1 MPHVPRAV
9 ATTTQWHKGHESM
22 TKPSRSC
29 LTSCKYKVSALGAMA
44 GGWSFLSVRVLT
56 LLLVLLVSSRGSF
69 GYWTTSSSPAQHS
82 RQNKSMRENLPNF
95 GEATTTLYRGG
106 QPSKRGFR
114 ILAKMG
120 VNIVVD
126 LRGSRDSERKIVTH
140 LGMQYVALPWHCSFP
155 KDKTFAQ
162 FLRLVR
168 KNRGKKIFVHCRL
181 GDDRTAMMIASYRMA
196 EEGWSAEKAE
206 KEMEKFGFS
215 FTHRR
220 LICPGLSSYEE
231 HFPQR
236 FKTSPAF
243 RDLR

>member
-1 MPHVPRAV
+1 MVGQRELRVRSRITRNVGCFAILALLAV
-9 ATTTQWHKGHESM
+9 TLSTIADVYPGAN
-22 TKPSRSC
+22 
-29 LTSCKYKVSALGAMA
+29 SASPLPQ
-44 GGWSFLSVRVLT
+44 
-56 LLLVLLVSSRGSF
+56 SSR
-69 GYWTTSSSPAQHS
+69 
-82 RQNKSMRENLPNF
+82 NKSMHKNLPNF

-106 QPSKRGFR
+106 QPSKEGFR
-114 ILAKMG
+114 TLAKMG

-126 LRGSRDSERKIVTH
+126 LRGSRDGERKIVTH
-140 LGMQYVALPWHCSFP
+140 LGMQYVAMPWQCSFP

-162 FLRLVR
+162 FLTLLR
-168 KNRGKKIFVHCRL
+168 NHPGKKVFVHCRL
-181 GDDRTAMMIASYRMA
+181 GNDRTGMMIASYRMA
-196 EEGWSAEKAE
+196 REDWSAEKAE

-231 HFPQR
+231 KFPQR

>member
-1 MPHVPRAV
+1 MVKQRKLRVRTGITRTVGCFAILALLAAPL
-9 ATTTQWHKGHESM
+9 S
-22 TKPSRSC
+22 
-29 LTSCKYKVSALGAMA
+29 SAADVYPGAKA
-44 GGWSFLSVRVLT
+44 
-56 LLLVLLVSSRGSF
+56 
-69 GYWTTSSSPAQHS
+69 SSPG
-82 RQNKSMRENLPNF
+82 RQSSLNKSMRKDLPNF
-95 GEATTTLYRGG
+95 GEASTTLYRGG

-140 LGMQYVALPWHCSFP
+140 LGMQYVALPWHCWFP
-155 KDKTFAQ
+155 KDEIFAQ
-162 FLRLVR
+162 FLTLLR
-168 KNRGKKIFVHCRL
+168 KNPGKKIFVHCRL

-196 EEGWSAEKAE
+196 QEGWSAERAE

-215 FTHRR
+215 FAHRR

-231 HFPQR
+231 KFPQR

-243 RDLR
+243 RHLH

>member
-1 MPHVPRAV
+1 
-9 ATTTQWHKGHESM
+9 
-22 TKPSRSC
+22 
-29 LTSCKYKVSALGAMA
+29 
-44 GGWSFLSVRVLT
+44 
-56 LLLVLLVSSRGSF
+56 
-69 GYWTTSSSPAQHS
+69 
-82 RQNKSMRENLPNF
+82 MRKNLPNF

-106 QPSKRGFR
+106 QPSRSGFR

-120 VNIVVD
+120 INIVVD
-126 LRGSRDSERKIVTH
+126 LRGSRDSERKIVRH
-140 LGMQYVALPWHCSFP
+140 LGMQYVPLPWHCWFP

-162 FLRLVR
+162 FLTLLR
-168 KNRGKKIFVHCRL
+168 KNPGKKIFVHCRL
-181 GDDRTAMMIASYRMA
+181 GDDRTGMMIATYRMA
-196 EEGWSAEKAE
+196 QEGWSAEKAE

-231 HFPQR
+231 KFPQR

>member
-1 MPHVPRAV
+1 MVEQRKLRVRTGITRTVGRFAILALLAATLSTV
-9 ATTTQWHKGHESM
+9 ADM
-22 TKPSRSC
+22 YP
-29 LTSCKYKVSALGAMA
+29 GAKA
-44 GGWSFLSVRVLT
+44 SSHARR
-56 LLLVLLVSSRGSF
+56 SSR
-69 GYWTTSSSPAQHS
+69 
-82 RQNKSMRENLPNF
+82 NKSMRKDLPNF
-95 GEATTTLYRGG
+95 GEASTTLYRGG

-140 LGMQYVALPWHCSFP
+140 LGMQYVALPWHCWFP
-155 KDKTFAQ
+155 KDEIFAQ
-162 FLRLVR
+162 FLTLLR
-168 KNRGKKIFVHCRL
+168 KNPGKKIFVHCRL

-196 EEGWSAEKAE
+196 REGWSAERAE

-215 FTHRR
+215 FAHRR

-231 HFPQR
+231 KFPQR

-243 RDLR
+243 RHLR

>member
-1 MPHVPRAV
+1 MVGQRKLRVQTGITRTVGRFAILALL
-9 ATTTQWHKGHESM
+9 ATTLSTAADM
-22 TKPSRSC
+22 YP
-29 LTSCKYKVSALGAMA
+29 GAKA
-44 GGWSFLSVRVLT
+44 
-56 LLLVLLVSSRGSF
+56 SSTARQ
-69 GYWTTSSSPAQHS
+69 SSL
-82 RQNKSMRENLPNF
+82 NKSMRKDLPNF
-95 GEATTTLYRGG
+95 GEASTTLYRGG

-140 LGMQYVALPWHCSFP
+140 LGMQYVALPWHCWFP
-155 KDKTFAQ
+155 KDEIFAQ
-162 FLRLVR
+162 FLTLVR
-168 KNRGKKIFVHCRL
+168 KNPGKKIFVHCRL

-196 EEGWSAEKAE
+196 QEGWSAERAE

-215 FTHRR
+215 FAHRR

-231 HFPQR
+231 KFPQR

-243 RDLR
+243 RHLR